1 VREFDDVLLEPFDV
15 DRLTVPLLRLTDDAD
30 LPAVDIK
37 VSGQEYRYDRSY
49 PIKGYSAIMPQYVL
63 EQVGAGKKP
72 LLVERPE
79 RFYLYWAIEEA
90 VGAA

>member
-1 VREFDDVLLEPFDV
+1 MREFADTLLEPFDV
-15 DRLTVPLLRLTDDAD
+15 DRLTVPLLRLTDDFD
-30 LPAVDIK
+30 IPSVDIK

-49 PIKGYSAIMPQYVL
+49 PIKGYGAIMPKYLL
-63 EQVGAGKKP
+63 EQVAAGKKP

-79 RFYLYWAIEEA
+79 RFYLYWAVEEA